1 MNSRPFSPS
10 DLAFFEEVIE
20 VSPEWAEE
28 ELKEESAEAYMRSYA
43 MYNGE
48 WLMWEKGGRP
58 AAVSFHLDWA
68 PSNGKPW
75 LGTLLIHPDFRQKGL
90 AKEVIKTIGKRL
102 NEKAH
107 KALFAAVPY
116 ERDGWLNMLAR
127 SGFEQLKTEKDEKG
141 EQYLVM
147 VLPLADAKPGQDPG

>member
-1 MNSRPFSPS
+1 MNSRSFSSS
-10 DLAFFEEVIE
+10 DLAFFEELAE
-20 VSPEWAEE
+20 ASPGWVKE
-28 ELKEESAEAYMRSYA
+28 ELEGNSLERYMSAYA

-48 WLMWEKGGRP
+48 WLVWEDGGLP
-58 AAVSFHLDWA
+58 AALSFHLEWA

-75 LGTLLIHPDFRQKGL
+75 LGTLLVHPDFRKKGR

-102 NEKAH
+102 REKGH

-116 ERDGWLNMLAR
+116 EKDEWLNMLAR

-141 EQYLVM
+141 KRYLIM
-147 VLPLADAKPGQDPG
+147 VLPLPLWLQ